1 MLRSK
6 NMLHTN
12 RGELCRL
19 FDTFC
24 RVWGAGG
31 DATFTT
37 STQEGKLRVNLD
49 IQLGSATA
57 ACPGAPTLRHQR
69 PSAWTSTAP
78 TSASGHPGAGQR
90 CHRRRHR
97 GPAAKARS
105 NARAAAHQAFL
116 ATAKASPASVLAPPP
131 PPPLPPPGPTQR
143 LVKVIE
149 RKAGSRS
156 SFWQL
161 DGEGGSEVEIE
172 KESKSEVYCIF
183 CPLQPRPVEPS
194 SFIEKFGMKPKV
206 NISCSICNVK
216 GSDVGV
222 CLNCHCIYEAHV
234 YGVTRCQLCLDA
246 KEWIPV

>member
-90 CHRRRHR
+90 CRRRRHR

-131 PPPLPPPGPTQR
+131 L
-143 LVKVIE
+143 
-149 RKAGSRS
+149 
-156 SFWQL
+156 
-161 DGEGGSEVEIE
+161 GEGYREEGR
-172 KESKSEVYCIF
+172 
-183 CPLQPRPVEPS
+183 LPVL
-194 SFIEKFGMKPKV
+194 FLATGWRGRQRGRDQ
-206 NISCSICNVK
+206 K
-216 GSDVGV
+216 GV
-222 CLNCHCIYEAHV
+222 
-234 YGVTRCQLCLDA
+234 Q
-246 KEWIPV
+246 K